1 MIDILNERKLNKIQI
16 KWKNW
21 ERMNEWMRKTK
32 WQTDTKALHDTQN
45 LVNSHTG

>member
-1 MIDILNERKLNKIQI
+1 MIDILNKWKLNKMQM

-21 ERMNEWMRKTK
+21 ERMNEGIRKTK